1 LANIPEDLKYT
12 KTHEWVRVEEDK
24 VTAGVTDFAQS
35 ELSDIVYVD
44 INTVGK
50 TVGRNEPI
58 GTIEAVKAV
67 ADMNAPV
74 SGEVLEANTTLQT
87 EPAKVNQDPYGEGW
101 IARLKL
107 TKPEELDDLLDPA
120 AYAELVKKSEHH

>member
-74 SGEVLEANTTLQT
+74 SGEVLEANTALQT

>member
-1 LANIPEDLKYT
+1 MANIPEDLKYT

-74 SGEVLEANTTLQT
+74 SGEVLEANTALQT